1 MSHPE
6 RVLYRTGPIVSG
18 RLVSLLPG
26 YAREIRVGQPVLVGV
41 LVAAG
46 LGRAVAAVLQARG
59 GPRRRLR
66 DLRKG
71 PEFLVTPLRLR
82 DTVGRLC
89 EVEIHGHLP
98 QSALEPADQIVVYV
112 RAQKDTDLPPKVERI
127 VNVTTGQ
134 VLTPRTPTLWSHL
147 GPALLT
153 QAVLGLVV
161 LGVVAAVAALT

>member
-1 MSHPE
+1 MSE

-18 RLVSLLPG
+18 RLVRLLPG
-26 YAREIRVGQPVLVGV
+26 YAREIRVGQPL
-41 LVAAG
+41 LVAVLAAAG
-46 LGRAVAAVLQARG
+46 VGRILGAAVRARG

-66 DLRKG
+66 DLRKA

-98 QSALEPADQIVVYV
+98 QSALAPADQIVVYV
-112 RAQKDTDLPPKVERI
+112 RAQKDASLPPRVERI

-134 VLTPRTPTLWSHL
+134 LLTPRTPTLWSHL
-147 GPALLT
+147 GPALLA
-153 QAVLGLVV
+153 QALLGL
-161 LGVVAAVAALT
+161 LVVAAVAGVMAVT